1 MCQGMC
7 ISIHQL
13 SRWGGGSGGSG
24 GRGAMAEIG
33 EKIITQQILKEVVTV
48 L

>member
-13 SRWGGGSGGSG
+13 SRWGSGAGGGGG
-24 GRGAMAEIG
+24 VMTEVG
-33 EKIITQQILKEVVTV
+33 EK
-48 L
+48 